1 MFDWYHKDRRFDVSL
16 VSSINLKLLLL
27 LLLAPVFTRLRDAF
41 LEFSSSKVA
50 LDGVLQCTPGKIKN
64 FISIASSIIKLLLKW
79 PRRCEWRVRS
89 AEKASV

>member
-1 MFDWYHKDRRFDVSL
+1 MMLVCRSSL
-16 VSSINLKLLLL
+16 QY
-27 LLLAPVFTRLRDAF
+27 LRAFEMPSFF